1 MITRVQS
8 LSFKGYVPV
17 QFYAKNPANGK
28 YGPVQKK
35 ENIKRCQGFVV
46 RNLNGT
52 AKTNKNDDF
61 VNFYKQHD
69 IDYKNVPSVHS
80 VYDHENPI
88 VYMVTGSDVDKVR
101 EMAKP
106 IGKAKAES
114 LDTFGH
120 TKAFEV
126 GQAGRDYY
134 REVQHFIKNTCKCL
148 KSNDVKKLML
158 RVYFDPVYGK
168 KGKQKDKLQGFKFVN
183 ARFIINSEKDS

>member
-1 MITRVQS
+1 MISSVQS
-8 LSFKGYVPV
+8 PSFKGYVPV

-28 YGPVQKK
+28 YGPVQKR

-52 AKTNKNDDF
+52 AKNNKNEKF
-61 VNFYKQHD
+61 VNFYKQYD
-69 IDYKNVPSVHS
+69 KDYQCVPTVHS

-106 IGKAKAES
+106 IGKAKADS

-134 REVQHFIKNTCKCL
+134 RDVQHFIKNSCKCL
-148 KSNDVKKLML
+148 KSGDGKKLLL

-168 KGKQKDKLQGFKFVN
+168 RGKQKGKLQGFEFVN
-183 ARFIINSEKDS
+183 ARFLVEQG

>member
-1 MITRVQS
+1 MISSVQS
-8 LSFKGYVPV
+8 PTFKGYVPV

-28 YGPVQKK
+28 YGPVQKR

-52 AKTNKNDDF
+52 AKSNKNDKF
-61 VNFYKQHD
+61 VDFYKQYD
-69 IDYKNVPSVHS
+69 KDYQKVPTVHS

-134 REVQHFIKNTCKCL
+134 RDVQDFIKNTCKSL
-148 KSNDVKKLML
+148 KSGDGKNLML

-168 KGKQKDKLQGFKFVN
+168 KGKQKGKLQGFEFVN
-183 ARFIINSEKDS
+183 ARFLVEMKKDS

>member
-8 LSFKGYVPV
+8 PSFKAYVPV

-28 YGPVQKK
+28 YVPVLKR

-52 AKTNKNDDF
+52 AKNNKNEKF
-61 VNFYKQHD
+61 VDYYKQHD
-69 IDYKNVPSVHS
+69 SDYQKIPSVHS

-106 IGKAKAES
+106 IGKAKADS

-120 TKAFEV
+120 TKTFEV
-126 GQAGRDYY
+126 AQAGRDYY

-148 KSNDVKKLML
+148 KSDEGKNLML

-168 KGKQKDKLQGFKFVN
+168 RGKQKGKLQGFDFVN
-183 ARFIINSEKDS
+183 ARFLVEQG